1 MTDKGHSPFDRYSL
15 EYDKW
20 FDDHIYAFQSELE
33 ALKSFVPGN
42 GKGMEIGVGTGRFA
56 SQLNVIIGVEPS
68 ESMASIAR
76 SRGIEVYKAYAEQLP
91 FNNNGF
97 DFVLMVTTL
106 CFVDDPKLV
115 LKEANRIL
123 KPNGQIIV
131 AIIDKESS
139 LGRSYDATK
148 ASNKF
153 YKDATFYSTQDII
166 GLLYQTNFNQI
177 QTCQTI
183 FSNPDTMTIPDTVK
197 DGYGE
202 GSFVVISA
210 IKLIDKI

>member
-1 MTDKGHSPFDRYSL
+1 M
-15 EYDKW
+15 
-20 FDDHIYAFQSELE
+20 
-33 ALKSFVPGN
+33 
-42 GKGMEIGVGTGRFA
+42 
-56 SQLNVIIGVEPS
+56 
-68 ESMASIAR
+68 
-76 SRGIEVYKAYAEQLP
+76 YKAYAEQLH